1 MGSAPFQAA
10 RGTLTH
16 STGPTHHSSQGLT
29 CGPGPTVTAP
39 SSIRNP
45 VCLASLG
52 QDSFHQGRVGLFFPS
67 TPMESCSVASLE
79 RFHERD
85 PTIIK
90 GGRRLTA
97 PALGAGG
104 GRRSPHPGPTGRQ
117 IIQPSSSSRAGARA
131 GSFPEGWEGGAQAAA
146 KGPSGERAECSGSFL
161 LGWDPPSTHTLIS
174 EAVGA
179 SPRLG
184 FSS

>member
-1 MGSAPFQAA
+1 
-10 RGTLTH
+10 
-16 STGPTHHSSQGLT
+16 
-29 CGPGPTVTAP
+29 
-39 SSIRNP
+39 
-45 VCLASLG
+45 
-52 QDSFHQGRVGLFFPS
+52 
-67 TPMESCSVASLE
+67 MESCSVASLE

-184 FSS
+184 FSSWGPSAGAQKRGFGPQRPQYPHAAREAHPTSVLDPGLAPSLGQLLPAQLGGNPDHLKT